1 MATVV
6 QSEGRSAPP
15 TRRSRARGLA
25 ALPVIDLAALL
36 ADRVRVVVVAPHP
49 DDEVL
54 GCGGLIALA
63 ARRGMDVLIV
73 SVTDGE
79 ACYPG
84 HPTWTPQRLRAARAR
99 ELSAA
104 LFELGADT
112 AQTMPLH
119 VADGG
124 IETCIADLTATLAE
138 TLKVTDLVLTTA
150 ANDGHPD
157 HEATHRGVAAVRQV
171 IGFRLVEFKIWGCTD
186 AGESRA
192 RAVRLPLDTAT
203 CRAKHAAIRC
213 FKTQTGDCEPPI
225 VDPVLPADV
234 LVRFYR
240 PHEVFYL

>member
-1 MATVV
+1 MAAVV
-6 QSEGRSAPP
+6 QSVRRSAAP
-15 TRRSRARGLA
+15 TRHSRRPALA
-25 ALPVIDLAALL
+25 VLPAIDPAALL
-36 ADRVRVVVVAPHP
+36 GDRGRIVVVAPHP

-63 ARRGMDVLIV
+63 AHRGMDMLVV

-84 HPTWTPQRLRAARAR
+84 HPTWTPHRLRAARAG

-104 LFELGADT
+104 LVELGADT
-112 AQTMPLH
+112 AKTMSLH

-124 IETCIADLTATLAE
+124 IETCIADLTATLAA

-157 HEATHRGVAAVRQV
+157 HEATHRAVAAARQV
-171 IGFRLVEFKIWGCTD
+171 IGFRLVEFPIWRCIET
-186 AGESRA
+186 GEPHP
-192 RAVRLPLDTAT
+192 RAVRLLLDRAT
-203 CRAKHAAIRC
+203 RHAKHAAIRC

-225 VDPVLPADV
+225 DDPVLPADV
-234 LVRFYR
+234 LVRFHR